1 LFVQN
6 QAYYALLS
14 FILASNKGKGDAMLK
29 EKMLTAFNKQ
39 INAEM
44 YSAYLYLSMEA
55 YFQSINLKGFANW
68 MRAQAQEEMMH
79 AMKIY
84 DFVFERGEKVT
95 LEAIDKPESSWDS
108 PLAAFKEVLKH
119 EQHVTSLINDLVDL
133 AIKEKDHASNIF
145 LQWFI
150 TEQVEEEASADEV
163 IQRLKLVKENN
174 AGLFMIDAQLGTRVF
189 TMPSADPA
197 A

>member
-1 LFVQN
+1 
-6 QAYYALLS
+6 
-14 FILASNKGKGDAMLK
+14 MLK
-29 EKMLTAFNKQ
+29 EKMLAAFNKQ

-55 YFQSINLKGFANW
+55 YFQSINLTGFANW
-68 MRAQAQEEMMH
+68 MRTQTQEEMMH

-84 DFVFERGEKVT
+84 DFVFERGGKVT
-95 LEAIDKPESSWDS
+95 LEAIDKPPFSWDS

-145 LQWFI
+145 LQWCV
-150 TEQVEEEASADEV
+150 TEQVEEEASADAV
-163 IQRLKLVKENN
+163 IQRLKLAKDN
-174 AGLFMIDAQLGTRVF
+174 ASGLFMIDAELGQRVF
-189 TMPSADPA
+189 TMPAADA
-197 A
+197 AA